1 MTKSTDFSTIPIL
14 DLNLAKTGKLDQ
26 LLDELRHALLYV
38 GFFYVKNHSIPQSLL
53 DRSKE
58 LAVKFFDSPQEVK
71 DKYDKIFSSSFLGYS
86 KQGFETT
93 KGKKDNREQFDFA
106 DGNSIEPSPENPEYF
121 KLYAPFKYPSDED
134 VEGFESTYKKLLGS
148 YKKLSSELI
157 ELVALSLG
165 LAADAFEKYF
175 DKIHRNR
182 AKVIKYPSVSEL
194 DSNDGDQGVGPHK
207 DTAGLLTLLYQANDV
222 PGLQVQNHSGE
233 WIDATPIPGTLVIN
247 IGSGLETLTSGLT
260 VATTHRVLNP
270 PAGRGPRYS
279 IPYFRSV
286 RLDKPFEVLDL
297 PSEYDHLKY
306 REVISDNDDQFKE
319 LFLNN
324 LSKAL
329 LLNRIKSHP
338 DVGYK
343 YYPELAAEI
352 GISADTKF

>member
-58 LAVKFFDSPQEVK
+58 LADKFFDSPQEVK

-86 KQGFETT
+86 RQGFEKT
-93 KGKKDNREQFDFA
+93 KGIKDNREQFDFA

-134 VEGFESTYKKLLGS
+134 VEGFESTYKQLLSS
-148 YKKLSSELI
+148 YKKLSSELV

-165 LAADAFEKYF
+165 LPADTFEKYF
-175 DKIHRNR
+175 EENHQNR

-207 DTAGLLTLLYQANDV
+207 DIAFLLTLLYQANDV
-222 PGLQVQNHSGE
+222 PGLQVQNHSGK
-233 WIDATPIPGTLVIN
+233 WIDATPIPGTLIIN
-247 IGSGLETLTSGLT
+247 IGTGLEILTNGLA
-260 VATTHRVLNP
+260 VATTHRVISP
-270 PAGRGPRYS
+270 PAGRGPRFS
-279 IPYFRSV
+279 IPYFLSV
-286 RLDKPFEVLDL
+286 RLDKPIGVLDI
-297 PSEYDHLKY
+297 PGDYDHLKN
-306 REVISDNDDQFKE
+306 REVISDNDDQFKY

-324 LSKAL
+324 LSKAWL
-329 LLNRIKSHP
+329 FNRIKSHP
-338 DVGYK
+338 DVGFK
-343 YYPELAAEI
+343 YYPELAAEV
-352 GISADTKF
+352 GITSEPEF